1 MRRVNDLYQSG
12 SNSTFHSRVPD
23 VLRVAEIHDIL
34 GHVRRVVGDAFD
46 AFRGDDP
53 VEAAAD
59 RGGIFHHVLH
69 ERGVNLLVERVHFLV
84 ARDDG
89 ARGGGIAV
97 HKRVERV
104 LEHVERKG
112 GDARQI
118 EIDLHGRFERKVAR
132 ALGDF
137 GRFVANAFEVLRN
150 FHGYGDEPEICRERC
165 AGQKLDG
172 KVVNLDFK
180 LVNDPVVV
188 LDAERKVGVALD
200 ERLHG
205 LIDGGLGVTGHR
217 QQFLLQR
224 VESRFKMIFH
234 KLFSK

>member
-1 MRRVNDLYQSG
+1 MRRTDDLHQSRRD
-12 SNSTFHSRVPD
+12 STFCSRVPD
-23 VLRVAEIHDIL
+23 VLRVAEINDVF

-46 AFRGDDP
+46 AFGGDDP

-59 RGGIFHHVLH
+59 RVGIFHHVLH

-89 ARGGGIAV
+89 ACGGGVAV
-97 HKRVERV
+97 HKRVERG
-104 LEHVERKG
+104 LEHVEREA

-118 EIDLHGRFERKVAR
+118 QIDLHGRFERKVAR

-137 GRFVANAFEVLRN
+137 RRLVANAFEVLRN
-150 FHGYGDEPEICRERC
+150 FHGDGDEAEICRERRFR
-165 AGQKLDG
+165 QKLDG
-172 KVVNLDFK
+172 EVVNLDFK
-180 LVNDPVVV
+180 LVNDVIVF
-188 LDAERKVGVALD
+188 LDAERERGVALD
-200 ERLHG
+200 ERLHR
-205 LIDGGLGVTGHR
+205 LIDGGLGVAGHR

-234 KLFSK
+234 KLI